1 MQNDPHPKARPV
13 ADAAA
18 ELPHDRD
25 ESPQPPHEDAQH
37 RKNREPIAQARR
49 DVESGIVDTERIGT
63 PNDVPVQ
70 GEGGAKRR

>member
-1 MQNDPHPKARPV
+1 MHEDPPSEAQPV

-18 ELPHDRD
+18 KLPHDRD

-70 GEGGAKRR
+70 GKDGAKRR